1 MSALAKVAG
10 VVKWGTRKDDE
21 RTLTPAPVP
30 ARDTVA
36 RSKVMPKFVAALAQ
50 RPSPILLDLAPVVGA
65 NVAFF
70 GERLACKL
78 YVEDL
83 FVDVEAHARRQA
95 KAPEED
101 PPALALRL
109 VRPPESV
116 DGILCWDL
124 FDYLD
129 GATARTLAARLTG
142 LLRSGGALYGLF
154 GTTPI
159 DLAHYTRFVLEEEDS
174 LRHRTYPATPARR
187 HVLTSRDI
195 NRMFDGLKV
204 AESVLLRSSARETL
218 FRKP

>member
-1 MSALAKVAG
+1 MF
-10 VVKWGTRKDDE
+10 KWGTRKDDE
-21 RTLTPAPVP
+21 RTFTHAPDP
-30 ARDTVA
+30 ARDSVA
-36 RSKVMPKFVAALAQ
+36 RSKVMPKFVAALAG
-50 RPSPILLDLAPVVGA
+50 RPSPVVLDLGPVVDA

-78 YVEDL
+78 HVEDL
-83 FVDVEAHARRQA
+83 FVDVEAHAGRRA
-95 KAPEED
+95 KDLAAD
-101 PPALALRL
+101 PPALASRL
-109 VRPPESV
+109 VQAPESV

-129 GATARTLAARLTG
+129 GATARALAARLTG
-142 LLRSGGALYGLF
+142 LLRSDGALYGLF
-154 GTTPI
+154 GTAPI
-159 DLAHYTRFVLEEEDS
+159 NLAHYTRFVLEEADS

-195 NRMFDGLKV
+195 TRMFDGLEV

>member
-10 VVKWGTRKDDE
+10 VFKWRTRKDDE
-21 RTLTPAPVP
+21 RTLTPAPDS

-50 RPSPILLDLAPVVGA
+50 RPSPVVLDLGPVIGA

-70 GERLACKL
+70 SERLACKL
-78 YVEDL
+78 HVEDL
-83 FVDVEAHARRQA
+83 FVDVEAHAQRRA
-95 KAPEED
+95 KD
-101 PPALALRL
+101 PAADPLTLASRL
-109 VRPPESV
+109 MQSPESV

-129 GATARTLAARLTG
+129 GATARALAARLTG

-187 HVLTSRDI
+187 HVLMSRDI
-195 NRMFDGLKV
+195 NRMFDGLEV
-204 AESVLLRSSARETL
+204 AESVLLRSSARETF

>member
-1 MSALAKVAG
+1 MAALGKVAC
-10 VVKWGTRKDDE
+10 VFKWGTRKDDE
-21 RTLTPAPVP
+21 RTLTPAPDP
-30 ARDTVA
+30 ARGTVA
-36 RSKVMPKFVAALAQ
+36 RSKVMPKFVAAVAG
-50 RPSPILLDLAPVVGA
+50 RPSPVVLDLGPVVGA

-83 FVDVEAHARRQA
+83 FVDVEAHARRRA
-95 KAPEED
+95 KDPGAD
-101 PPALALRL
+101 PPALASRL
-109 VRPPESV
+109 VQSPESV

-129 GATARTLAARLTG
+129 GATARALAARLTG
-142 LLRSGGALYGLF
+142 LLRSDGALYGLF
-154 GTTPI
+154 GTAPI
-159 DLAHYTRFVLEEEDS
+159 NLAHYTRFVLEEADS

-187 HVLTSRDI
+187 HVFMSRDI
-195 NRMFDGLKV
+195 TRMFDGLEV

>member
-1 MSALAKVAG
+1 
-10 VVKWGTRKDDE
+10 
-21 RTLTPAPVP
+21 
-30 ARDTVA
+30 
-36 RSKVMPKFVAALAQ
+36 MPKFVAALAQ
-50 RPSPILLDLAPVVGA
+50 RPSPILLDLGPNVGA
-65 NVAFF
+65 NIAFF
-70 GERLACKL
+70 SERLACKL

-83 FVDVEAHARRQA
+83 FVDVEAHARQRA
-95 KAPEED
+95 KED
-101 PPALALRL
+101 PPALASRL
-109 VRPPESV
+109 VQSPESV

-129 GATARTLAARLTG
+129 RATGQALAARLTG

-174 LRHRTYPATPARR
+174 LRHRTYPATPTRR

-195 NRMFDGLKV
+195 TRMFDGLEV
-204 AESVLLRSSARETL
+204 AESVLLRSSAREML

>member
-1 MSALAKVAG
+1 MFKRRTAK
-10 VVKWGTRKDDE
+10 DNE
-21 RTLTPAPVP
+21 RTATHAPDP

-36 RSKVMPKFVAALAQ
+36 RSKVMPKFVAALAG
-50 RPSPILLDLAPVVGA
+50 RPSPVVLDLGPVVGA

-70 GERLACKL
+70 GERLGCKL
-78 YVEDL
+78 HVEDL
-83 FVDVEAHARRQA
+83 FADVEAHARRRA
-95 KAPEED
+95 KD
-101 PPALALRL
+101 PAADLPPLASRL
-109 VRPPESV
+109 LQPLESV

-129 GATARTLAARLTG
+129 GATGRALAARLTG

-174 LRHRTYPATPARR
+174 LRHRLYPATPARR

-195 NRMFDGLKV
+195 TRMFDGLEV
-204 AESVLLRSSARETL
+204 AEAVLLRSSARETL